1 MAHIHL
7 LEESIAQKIAA
18 GEVVERPSS
27 VIKELVENSIDAG
40 STFVTVEIRE
50 GGIESL
56 RVTDNGGGI
65 AADEVE
71 LAFLRHA
78 TSKIQK
84 LDDLYNIQQLG
95 FRGEA
100 LYSVAAVSKLEI
112 TTKPAAQ
119 PAGVRMVIHG
129 GQKQSLTDYGCPDG
143 TTILVRN
150 LFYNTPARLK
160 FLAKPSTEAGYVS
173 STLLRLILANPAVSI
188 KFISND
194 KVIYHSTG
202 DGNLVNAIYTIFGRE
217 IADGLLPVERH
228 TETMSLQGAL
238 FAPANARGNRGHQ
251 ILMVNGRNITHY
263 GFAAIVE
270 RLYGGTL
277 ESKRYPG
284 FVLNLNVPAGEVD
297 VNVHPNK
304 LQVRFVNEPAV
315 KYLLETAVSQAL
327 ERLKAQTIP
336 WSPLQRE
343 LQQEVREMVSQP
355 MQQAITKEEV
365 PQVALPFASFVPP
378 VGGDAAREE
387 QPPTQRTE
395 SVSET
400 VSRLTESVQ
409 AALRSS
415 GWSGRAATPTTL
427 MQRPSIPNT
436 AAQQPPAQEPF
447 LPPQEEITLLGQAF
461 GVYAVLQ
468 AGDKLF
474 IIDQHAA
481 HERLWYDRY
490 LTRLER
496 QETVSQKLLVPQTI
510 QVTFEAKAIIDE
522 NLELLAQLGFE
533 VEEYGR
539 LSYQIRAVPMI
550 LGQPQVQDLLL
561 NIVDLL
567 ADDRSVRTV
576 ELKREKIMSMACKR
590 AVKAGDRLTNDEL
603 KTLLGL
609 IRAEGTPLTCPHG
622 RPFALAMEKSALDR
636 HFKRT

>member
-56 RVTDNGGGI
+56 RVTDNGSGI

-100 LYSVAAVSKLEI
+100 LYSVAAVSQLEI

-129 GQKQSLTDYGCPDG
+129 GQKQSFTEYGCPDG

-217 IADGLLPVERH
+217 IADGLLPVEGR

-251 ILMVNGRNITHY
+251 ILMVNGRNITHF
-263 GFAAIVE
+263 GLGAIVE

-284 FVLNLNVPAGEVD
+284 FVLNLNVPVGEVD

-304 LQVRFVNEPAV
+304 LQVRFVNESAV
-315 KYLLETAVSQAL
+315 KYLVEAAVSQAL

-336 WSPLQRE
+336 WSPLQRQ
-343 LQQEVREMVSQP
+343 LQQEERELIGHPNAQT
-355 MQQAITKEEV
+355 ATTEEA
-365 PQVALPFASFVPP
+365 PQVVLPFASFAPP
-378 VGGDAAREE
+378 MGEASVREPLPVHRTQSVG
-387 QPPTQRTE
+387 
-395 SVSET
+395 ET

-415 GWSGRAATPTTL
+415 GWTGRSATPTTL

-436 AAQQPPAQEPF
+436 ATQQLPEQEPF

-490 LTRLER
+490 LARLER

-522 NLELLAQLGFE
+522 NLELMAQLGFE

-539 LSYQIRAVPMI
+539 LSYQIRAVPVI

-590 AVKAGDRLTNDEL
+590 AVKAGDKLTNDEL

-622 RPFALAMEKSALDR
+622 RPFALAMEKTALDR